1 VDTLIDF
8 LLGNIVIVI
17 AVLGFIWGIIQ
28 KALGKT
34 EEQGE
39 RRERQPVEVKEEQ
52 KREVSQP
59 HRVEETHSAFKRE
72 REEQQKRL
80 REAKERYKSALKSV
94 EKTPTLSTKTKSKK
108 PKIELSRRKA
118 VEGMIWS
125 EILGKPR
132 AKRKHNLR

>member
-1 VDTLIDF
+1 MDTLIDF
-8 LLGNIVIVI
+8 LLSNIVIVI

-28 KALGKT
+28 KALGKN
-34 EEQGE
+34 EEQ
-39 RRERQPVEVKEEQ
+39 RERKPVEMKEEQ

-59 HRVEETHSAFKRE
+59 HRVEETHSAFERE

-94 EKTPTLSTKTKSKK
+94 EKAPTLSTKTRSKK
-108 PKIELSRRKA
+108 PKIELSRKKA

>member
-1 VDTLIDF
+1 MDTLIDF
-8 LLGNIVIVI
+8 LLSNIVIVI

-34 EEQGE
+34 EEQ
-39 RRERQPVEVKEEQ
+39 RERQPVEMKEEQ
-52 KREVSQP
+52 KREGSQP
-59 HRVEETHSAFKRE
+59 HRVKETQSAFERE

-94 EKTPTLSTKTKSKK
+94 EKAPTLSTKTRSKK
-108 PKIELSRRKA
+108 PKIELSRKKA

>member
-1 VDTLIDF
+1 MDTLIDF
-8 LLGNIVIVI
+8 LLSNIVIVI

-34 EEQGE
+34 EEQ
-39 RRERQPVEVKEEQ
+39 RERQPVEMKEEQ

-59 HRVEETHSAFKRE
+59 HRVEETHSAFERE

-94 EKTPTLSTKTKSKK
+94 EKAPTLSTKTRSKK
-108 PKIELSRRKA
+108 PKIELSRKKA

>member
-1 VDTLIDF
+1 MDTLIDF
-8 LLGNIVIVI
+8 LLSNIVIVI

-34 EEQGE
+34 EEQ
-39 RRERQPVEVKEEQ
+39 RERQPVEMKEEQ

-59 HRVEETHSAFKRE
+59 HRVEETHSAFERE

-94 EKTPTLSTKTKSKK
+94 EKAPTLSAKTSSKK
-108 PKIELSRRKA
+108 PKIGLSRKKA